1 MPQYTYRNKET
12 GQTLTLEGE
21 RPPTEQELDQFFSQM
36 PAAPQAPAPE
46 PFLAPETPAA
56 PTAPKAGPERGIG
69 TSIREFATEA
79 GAGTAGQMLGTAI
92 LPGVGTVVGGAVG
105 AGAGNLVNQLQRMSA
120 DPNYKFRWG
129 EFLSDIGTGAIP
141 GGALAKSGTK
151 AIAREAIKQGAAGLA
166 SASVQKAVD
175 EGKLLTGKEALLATA
190 VPAAVGGAA
199 QKVLAG
205 APEAISAV
213 RKALAGRSKELRTF
227 EQGSAKGLKVV
238 PSDLD
243 PSFTTT
249 QLESVGGKAAVNQ
262 RTQLANQDAANNMA
276 KQELRIAADAEITPT
291 ALKAIREEE
300 GKVYEQVDKM
310 AEKARKDLEKLE
322 QARAKALTISDP
334 AERAVEEAKFNK
346 KYGKKEAALREQA
359 AASLE
364 DLRKTRGDMQK
375 MWDNY
380 YASGGKNVDAQQ
392 GAIALKAQ
400 AEALEDA
407 IDATLRKVG
416 RADLADRI
424 VPARQRIAQTYNV
437 EEMLNP
443 GNFNVDPDVA
453 LRMLKRGVPLSGNLK
468 LLAEFKA
475 AFPNSLREASKVS
488 SPDVSLLGTAAQGVL
503 GGAVGLGTGSLPG
516 AVIGAAAVPLAR
528 KGAREYL
535 LSPGAQR
542 RAYEAALPKAATPL
556 ALEARTA
563 AMRQTGLQA
572 GQEQGATAVPTAD
585 AIEMLRKDPALAK
598 DFDAKYGRGS
608 AKRYLKSP

>member
-1 MPQYTYRNKET
+1 MPEYNQYTYRNKRT
-12 GQTLTLEGE
+12 GQILTLEGE
-21 RPPTEQELDQFFSQM
+21 RPPTKEELDQFFAQM
-36 PAAPQAPAPE
+36 PAATTETAPAP
-46 PFLAPETPAA
+46 APAA
-56 PTAPKAGPERGIG
+56 PAAPKAGPERGIG
-69 TSIREFATEA
+69 TTIREFATEA

-105 AGAGNLVNQLQRMSA
+105 AGAGNLINQFQRMSA
-120 DPNYKFRWG
+120 DPNYQFRWG
-129 EFLSDIGTGAIP
+129 EFFSDVGTGAIP
-141 GGALAKSGTK
+141 GGSLAKSGTK
-151 AIAREAIKQGAAGLA
+151 AIAREALKQGAAGLA

-190 VPAAVGGAA
+190 VPTAVGGAA
-199 QKVLAG
+199 QKVLSG

-213 RKALAGRSKELRTF
+213 RKAFAGRSKELRTF

-249 QLESVGGKAAVNQ
+249 QLESVGGKAAVSQ
-262 RTQLANQDAANNMA
+262 RTQLGNQDAANNMA

-300 GKVYEQVDKM
+300 SKVYEQVDKM

-407 IDATLRKVG
+407 IDTTLRKVG

-556 ALEARTA
+556 ALEGRTA
-563 AMRQTGLQA
+563 AMRQAGLQA

-585 AIEMLRKDPALAK
+585 AIEMLRKDPTLAK